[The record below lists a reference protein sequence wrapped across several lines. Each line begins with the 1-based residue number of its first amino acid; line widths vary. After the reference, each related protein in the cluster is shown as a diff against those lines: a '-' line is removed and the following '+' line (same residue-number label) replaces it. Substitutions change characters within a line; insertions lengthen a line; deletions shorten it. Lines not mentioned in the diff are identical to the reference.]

1 MPPRHDVA
9 AQSFAAVRVDRL
21 DRLAMG
27 VLEEARPGQ
36 GCEARSAPQRAARER
51 ERASRAGA
59 QARGAGFLRWKRAC
73 LRLTISSCPPAP
85 SLARQVIV
93 KAMIKDGKIAKW
105 SYYGESARCAS
116 IFVDGVEGMSK

>member
-1 MPPRHDVA
+1 MTR
-9 AQSFAAVRVDRL
+9 
-21 DRLAMG
+21 G
-27 VLEEARPGQ
+27 GARASGL
-36 GCEARSAPQRAARER
+36 RSAPAR
-51 ERASRAGA
+51 
-59 QARGAGFLRWKRAC
+59 
-73 LRLTISSCPPAP
+73 PPAA